1 MTGKNTWK
9 YIAIGALSIALVAG
23 AIPAVLRGF
32 LKTNHKSMN
41 AIEEDQIES
50 FTFDSENK
58 NIFMSIRYK

>member
-23 AIPAVLRGF
+23 AMPTVLRGF

>member
-23 AIPAVLRGF
+23 AMPAVLRGF
-32 LKTNHKSMN
+32 LKTNNKSMN